1 MDRYDLALLT
11 LLRALLSRRG
21 SAVLADR
28 TGLPGAVA
36 EILAE
41 KTDDDIRG
49 ILLSAH
55 RLAAGSADRLSLL
68 GELACLLPELSE
80 SMMRSAPKESAPA
93 PDPYALVLSSDGDI
107 SAEVRERI
115 LKGDITKL
123 VINYSLNCRNSPFQN
138 LPGLREVN
146 FPIAAGP
153 ECASMDGLLA
163 RSASSGAAATSER
176 LPSAT
181 SRVSPTRTRCSSSAS
196 ASVRR
201 GASISHRRATSTACS
216 GVARSL
222 RTSRV
227 SGCRRPRTRTRS
239 SRAACILPRCR
250 ISASGRALTS
260 GTSSGAASGFRT
272 ERCEEGRRWRECRS
286 ASALK
291 APRYARLSAPYSA
304 CLFRDLSASGRC
316 RL

>member
-80 SMMRSAPKESAPA
+80 
-93 PDPYALVLSSDGDI
+93 
-107 SAEVRERI
+107 EVRERI

-153 ECASMDGLLA
+153 ECASMDGLFF
-163 RSASSGAAATSER
+163 
-176 LPSAT
+176 
-181 SRVSPTRTRCSSSAS
+181 RCRELV
-196 ASVRR
+196 SVR
-201 GASISHRRATSTACS
+201 SIDFGKAKSAQCLFWCCGNLRAAPECDVS
-216 GVARSL
+216 GLTDANSMFEQCQRLREARSL
-222 RTSRV
+222 NFAQARDVHSMFRGCSLLENV
-227 SGCRRPRTRTRS
+227 SGLRMPE
-239 SRAACILPRCR
+239 AADAHSLFEGCVHLAEVPDLGIRKGADVRDIFRGCI
-250 ISASGRALTS
+250 
-260 GTSSGAASGFRT
+260 
-272 ERCEEGRRWRECRS
+272 
-286 ASALK
+286 
-291 APRYARLSAPYSA
+291 RLQN
-304 CLFRDLSASGRC
+304 RKV
-316 RL
+316 

>member
-153 ECASMDGLLA
+153 LCASLDGLFF
-163 RSASSGAAATSER
+163 
-176 LPSAT
+176 
-181 SRVSPTRTRCSSSAS
+181 RCRELV
-196 ASVRR
+196 SVRSIDFGKAKSAQCLFWCCGNLRAAPECDVSGLTDANSIVHSMFR
-201 GASISHRRATSTACS
+201 GCPLLENVS
-216 GVARSL
+216 GL
-222 RTSRV
+222 RTPAAVDAHSLFE
-227 SGCRRPRTRTRS
+227 GCVHLAEVPDLGIRKGADVRDIFRG
-239 SRAACILPRCR
+239 CI
-250 ISASGRALTS
+250 
-260 GTSSGAASGFRT
+260 
-272 ERCEEGRRWRECRS
+272 
-286 ASALK
+286 
-291 APRYARLSAPYSA
+291 RLQN
-304 CLFRDLSASGRC
+304 RKV
-316 RL
+316 

>member
-153 ECASMDGLLA
+153 LCASLDGLFF
-163 RSASSGAAATSER
+163 
-176 LPSAT
+176 
-181 SRVSPTRTRCSSSAS
+181 RCRELV
-196 ASVRR
+196 SVRSIDFGKAKSAQCLFWCCGNLR
-201 GASISHRRATSTACS
+201 AAPECDVSGLTSISPRHAMSTACS
-216 GVARSL
+216 GAARYL
-222 RTSRV
+222 RTSRA
-227 SGCRRPRTRTRS
+227 SGPRLPSTRTRS

-250 ISASGRALTS
+250 ISASGRALT
-260 GTSSGAASGFRT
+260 
-272 ERCEEGRRWRECRS
+272 
-286 ASALK
+286 
-291 APRYARLSAPYSA
+291 
-304 CLFRDLSASGRC
+304 
-316 RL
+316 

>member
-11 LLRALLSRRG
+11 LLRTLLSRRG

-55 RLAAGSADRLSLL
+55 RLAAGSADRMSLL

-153 ECASMDGLLA
+153 LCASLDGLFF
-163 RSASSGAAATSER
+163 
-176 LPSAT
+176 
-181 SRVSPTRTRCSSSAS
+181 RCRELV
-196 ASVRR
+196 SVR
-201 GASISHRRATSTACS
+201 SIDFGKAKSAQCLFWCCGNLRAAPECDVS
-216 GVARSL
+216 GLTDANSMFEQCQRLREARSL
-222 RTSRV
+222 NFAQARDVHSMFRGCSLLENV
-227 SGCRRPRTRTRS
+227 SGLRMPE
-239 SRAACILPRCR
+239 AADAHSLFEGCVHLAEVPDLGIRKGADVRDIFRGCI
-250 ISASGRALTS
+250 
-260 GTSSGAASGFRT
+260 
-272 ERCEEGRRWRECRS
+272 
-286 ASALK
+286 
-291 APRYARLSAPYSA
+291 RLQN
-304 CLFRDLSASGRC
+304 RKV
-316 RL
+316 